1 MAAVLAE
8 FLSGQVARWQLPE
21 NWAFLNEVPKT
32 TVGKYD
38 KKVLRARFRAGELS
52 MHRLE
57 PNSEPDP
64 TPDSGPNSG
73 RSLAG

>member
-8 FLSGQVARWQLPE
+8 FLSGQVARWQRPE
-21 NWAFLNEVPKT
+21 NWAFLSDVPKT

-52 MHRLE
+52 MQRLE
-57 PNSEPDP
+57 PNSAGNAEPDP
-64 TPDSGPNSG
+64 APDSGPISG
-73 RSLAG
+73 T